1 MLKQSPL
8 IDELCIHDL
17 KPTTGLGLELNHIDT
32 KCKVS
37 AFTGKDNLQL
47 ALQHSNV
54 VAVVAAAPG
63 AESLPYDKM
72 WEPNSLVVKEVMG
85 EVARICPKVLFQVV
99 VEIFVFTRV
108 GGWLFRGWWQLGR
121 TQLTAWYRWRARF

>member
-17 KPTTGLGLELNHIDT
+17 TSTSGLALELNHIDT

-47 ALQHSNV
+47 ALQNSKIV
-54 VAVVAAAPG
+54 SIVVAAPDADNL
-63 AESLPYDKM
+63 SLDKM
-72 WEPNSLVVKEVMG
+72 WEPNSQIVKEVIS
-85 EVARICPKVLFQVV
+85 EVARVCPKVKV
-99 VEIFVFTRV
+99 
-108 GGWLFRGWWQLGR
+108 
-121 TQLTAWYRWRARF
+121 Y